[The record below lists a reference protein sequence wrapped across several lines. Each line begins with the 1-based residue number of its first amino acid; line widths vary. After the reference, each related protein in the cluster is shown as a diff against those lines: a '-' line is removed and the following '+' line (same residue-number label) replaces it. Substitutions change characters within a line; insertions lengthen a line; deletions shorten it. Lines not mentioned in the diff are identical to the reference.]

1 MEDMR
6 ERETLREGAEELVMA
21 EKERIQGVRCSGS
34 FTLHGFFFFYRREDT
49 FLFTKLI
56 ILYARVTTKQYSQ
69 I

>member
-34 FTLHGFFFFYRREDT
+34 FTLHGFFSSIGGRTLSFSLNY
-49 FLFTKLI
+49 LFCM
-56 ILYARVTTKQYSQ
+56 QE
-69 I
+69 